1 MSGPGQR
8 AHPVVLSAP
17 SGAGKTTIARA
28 LLDDG
33 EDFVFSISSTTRP
46 ARDHEVD
53 GVDYHFLSEPA
64 FREMIEADEF
74 VEWAEVHGQLYGT
87 SRKALQDADDQ
98 GRFLLLD
105 IDVQGAMQV
114 RQRVPEALLVFVLPP
129 GADELVKRLRARG
142 TEGEDTLVRRIEN
155 ARGELGMASEFDY
168 VVVNDD
174 LEHAIDDVRGILRG
188 EGVRTDR
195 AIDLSNGIRQLQ
207 DQIDLVLVTDFD
219 VPRK

>member
-1 MSGPGQR
+1 MSPPEPR
-8 AHPVVLSAP
+8 THPVVLSAP

-28 LLDDG
+28 LVDEG
-33 EDFVFSISSTTRP
+33 EAFVFSISSTTRP
-46 ARDHEVD
+46 SRDHEVE
-53 GVDYHFLSEPA
+53 GVDYHFLSEPE
-64 FREMIEADEF
+64 FRRMIEADEF
-74 VEWAEVHGQLYGT
+74 VEWAQVHGHLYGT
-87 SRKALQDADDQ
+87 SRKALLDAEDQ

-114 RQRVPEALLVFVLPP
+114 RQRVPEAVLVFVVPP
-129 GADELVKRLRARG
+129 DADVLVKRLRGRG

-155 ARGELGMASEFDY
+155 ARGELAMASEFDY

-188 EGVRTDR
+188 EGVPTDR
-195 AIDLSNGIRQLQ
+195 AIDLSNGIRELQ